1 MNVYKSLETLS
12 VFVIFMI
19 SLITFLIVLPFALL
33 GAVLLYIFFKIGE
46 TVLHIP
52 DDIKKYF

>member
-1 MNVYKSLETLS
+1 MNIYNSLETLS

-33 GAVLLYIFFKIGE
+33 GAVILYIFFKIGE